1 MIDHIFN
8 FGRAW
13 YWALTIALT
22 MVAFGFHRDLCI
34 AMRKDGPEGGM
45 RYDVNRFKVGF
56 LILAFGFL
64 LNTITWG
71 AVATADDL
79 SLPSLAMLV
88 TIAQEARAITR
99 PAMTL
104 GCLVMLTGL
113 SEDRREW
120 FVAWAAVA
128 TVFLLSLAVGALR

>member
-13 YWALTIALT
+13 YWALTIALI
-22 MVAFGFHRDLCI
+22 MVAFGFHRDLCDTLHKRGL
-34 AMRKDGPEGGM
+34 A
-45 RYDVNRFKVGF
+45 YDVNRFKLGF

-71 AVATADDL
+71 AVATASDL
-79 SLPSLAMLV
+79 DLAALPLLV
-88 TIAQEARAITR
+88 TIAQDARIVTR
-99 PAMTL
+99 PTMTL

-113 SEDRREW
+113 SESRREW
-120 FVAWAAVA
+120 FVGWAAVA
-128 TVFLLSLAVGALR
+128 LVFLASLMLPVLL